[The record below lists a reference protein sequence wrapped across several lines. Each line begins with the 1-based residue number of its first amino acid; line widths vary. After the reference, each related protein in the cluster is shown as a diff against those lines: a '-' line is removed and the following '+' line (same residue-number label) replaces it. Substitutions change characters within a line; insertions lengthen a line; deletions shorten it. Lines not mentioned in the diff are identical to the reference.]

1 METREL
7 VFFFMSVCV
16 CVCVCVTHP
25 EAFLL
30 AELRFDLD
38 GFWVIIGDKPAV
50 SSHALRGD
58 AALVDLLLG
67 ASPREVAILERA
79 LLAADPFE
87 LLPGARGVQ
96 EAAAEDG
103 DAQQDLLPRHARDHQ
118 VVDRTRTGRLVFVHG
133 VQLSV
138 VAGPVGPRAAEIIR
152 QEVDKVQVL
161 GCGAEVDV
169 LQHRH
174 PGGQCGGEDIVV
186 IR

>member
-1 METREL
+1 M
-7 VFFFMSVCV
+7 
-16 CVCVCVTHP
+16 CVCVTHP

-30 AELRFDLD
+30 AELGFDLD
-38 GFWVIIGDKPAV
+38 GFGVVIGDKPSV

-58 AALVDLLLG
+58 AALIDLLFG
-67 ASPREVAILERA
+67 ASPGEIAVLERA
-79 LLAADPFE
+79 LFATDPFE

-103 DAQQDLLPRHARDHQ
+103 DAQQDLLPGHPRDHQ
-118 VVDRTRTGRLVFVHG
+118 VVDRTRTGRLVFAHG
-133 VQLSV
+133 VQLRV
-138 VAGPVGPRAAEIIR
+138 VAGPVGPRAAEIIG
-152 QEVDKVQVL
+152 QKVDKVQVL